1 LPNNSV
7 ACLFECGK
15 KSPYEKISL
24 ARIPLDWL
32 EKASDA
38 K

>member
-1 LPNNSV
+1 LSDKSI
-7 ACLFECGK
+7 ACLFEGGDK
-15 KSPYEKISL
+15 TSYEKISL

-32 EKASDA
+32 EK